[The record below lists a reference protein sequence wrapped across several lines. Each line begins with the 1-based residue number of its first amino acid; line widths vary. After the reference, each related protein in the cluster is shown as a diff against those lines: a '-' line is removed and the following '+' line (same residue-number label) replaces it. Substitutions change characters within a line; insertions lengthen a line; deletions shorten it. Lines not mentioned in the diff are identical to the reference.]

1 MALNSNGPTSTAN
14 GIVRDRGDSGMAL
27 TLALEINVGLD
38 KAGDESAR
46 QRLQPVVATDVR
58 RQRAHDV
65 LEQML
70 FAIDRRRHAVVAVE
84 HLQRQIQAKETSDQ
98 GTAEREREREREREE
113 RRDISSGEGGRGGR
127 YVRRKLRTP
136 MRGPRGR
143 GGSRA

>member
-1 MALNSNGPTSTAN
+1 
-14 GIVRDRGDSGMAL
+14 MAL

-46 QRLQPVVATDVR
+46 QRLQPVVAPDVR

-84 HLQRQIQAKETSDQ
+84 HLPRQIQAKETSDQ
-98 GTAEREREREREREE
+98 GTAERERER
-113 RRDISSGEGGRGGR
+113 RRDISSGERGRGGR

-143 GGSRA
+143 GRSRA